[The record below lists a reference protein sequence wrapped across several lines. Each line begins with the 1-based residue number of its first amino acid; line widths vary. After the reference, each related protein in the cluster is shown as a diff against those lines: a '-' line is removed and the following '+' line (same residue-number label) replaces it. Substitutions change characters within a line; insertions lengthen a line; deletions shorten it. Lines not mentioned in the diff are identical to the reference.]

1 MGTRLSLLFATGF
14 LCSMVAQEPPPI
26 PKLAAR
32 NFLKA
37 ADRAAAERVYIPG
50 YPKEWFANAYLG
62 NGLIGIRPEPN
73 PLIQAKTV
81 VSGFVYSNPSGA
93 FENIAPAPYPLGTEV
108 VVHGSSLH
116 ERPDRVTVRSQTL
129 DMATGELTT
138 EMTFAPERGAKAD
151 LTVVQFASRS
161 TPSLLCQEISLAPS
175 EDMDIE
181 VLPKILRG
189 GLPFTAYR
197 EQGPNPRVRADQ
209 VLGVRSDRGS
219 KLGIALLHPPEAGVT
234 RQQSGRY
241 MVTARKGTLARFRT
255 IAAMVSSL
263 YHPDPDLEAIRV
275 VSWGGMVGFEALR
288 ERNRHEWAELWKS
301 RVKVYGD
308 AEAQQALDA
317 AFFYLHSSAHSAC
330 KTGVAPFGLSQY
342 KDYFGHVFW
351 DMDHWMLP
359 AVLPAAPAA
368 AKAMLHYRLAG
379 LPAALR
385 TASLFGFRGAM
396 FPWEAGLDGSNVTPS
411 EAETGWAEHHVNPEV
426 ALAAWE
432 YQLATGDPLFL
443 RETAWPLIKALAEWI
458 ESRGQFTA
466 RGFEFQNLMGHN
478 EWLTNVHNDSH
489 FNLICK
495 MVMTAAV
502 RCAGMVGIE
511 PPARWR
517 EIERSIFLPIDP
529 QCRILLPYDRETRV
543 KLYNES
549 RNIYEDVSALDTP
562 KAYTLVNSQM
572 LVFHDPPLDREVSRN
587 TWQFEENLRLTL
599 RPAPNVPASVRAPGF
614 TTPPL
619 AVCAAMFGDR
629 KKAAEMFRLAWE
641 KYSVPPFAI
650 NKEYQSYRDGNYL
663 MNQASLLMAAMYG
676 FAGLRVSEGDWRKY
690 PATLPEGWTKIVM
703 DRIWIRGKPVRVTA
717 EHGKPAVIEPLKE
730 IR

>member
-1 MGTRLSLLFATGF
+1 MGKRLILLFAAGV
-14 LCSMVAQEPPPI
+14 LCRMAAQEPPPI
-26 PKLAAR
+26 PKLTAH
-32 NFLKA
+32 NFPKP
-37 ADRAAAERVYIPG
+37 ADRGAAERAYIPG

-73 PLIQAKTV
+73 PLAQAKTV

-93 FENIAPAPYPLGTEV
+93 FENIAPAPYPLGTDIV
-108 VVHGSSLH
+108 VNGTSLLEH
-116 ERPDRVTVRSQTL
+116 PELVTVRSQTL

-138 EMTFAPERGAKAD
+138 EMTFAPDGGVKVD

-161 TPSLLCQEISLAPS
+161 TPSLLCQEILFTSSKDVA
-175 EDMDIE
+175 ME
-181 VLPKILRG
+181 VFPKMLRDALPIA
-189 GLPFTAYR
+189 AYR
-197 EQGPNPRVRADQ
+197 EQVPNPRVRVDQ
-209 VLGVRSDRGS
+209 VLGLRSDRGS
-219 KLGIALLHPPEAGVT
+219 KLGVVLLHPPEAGVI
-234 RQQSGRY
+234 RKQAGRY
-241 MVTARKGTLARFRT
+241 VVAATQSAPARFRT
-255 IAAMVSSL
+255 IAAMVSSA
-263 YHPDPDLEAIRV
+263 YHPDPDLEAIRIG
-275 VSWGGMVGFEALR
+275 SWGGMVGFDVLR
-288 ERNRHEWAELWKS
+288 ERNRIAWAELWKS

-317 AFFYLHSSAHSAC
+317 AFFYLHSSAHAAG

-351 DMDHWMLP
+351 DMDHWVLP
-359 AVLPAAPAA
+359 AVLPAAPDA
-368 AKAMLHYRLAG
+368 AKAMLQYRLAG
-379 LPAALR
+379 LPAAQHS
-385 TASLFGFRGAM
+385 ASMFGFRGAM

-432 YQLATGDPLFL
+432 YLIATGDPAFL
-443 RETAWPLIKALAEWI
+443 RETAWPLIKGLAEWI

-502 RCAGMVGIE
+502 RTAGMVGID
-511 PPARWR
+511 PPPSWR
-517 EIERSIFLPIDP
+517 QIERSIYLPIDKER
-529 QCRILLPYDRETRV
+529 RILLPYDRETRV
-543 KLYNES
+543 SLYNEP
-549 RNIYEDVSALDTP
+549 RNIYEEVSAIDTP

-572 LVFHDPPLDREVSRN
+572 LVFHDPPLDAEVFRN
-587 TWQFEENLRLTL
+587 TWQFEETFRLTL
-599 RPAPNVPASVRAPGF
+599 PPAPNVPSSVRAPGF

-619 AVCAAMFGDR
+619 AACAAMFGDR
-629 KKAAEMFRLAWE
+629 EKAAELFRLARE
-641 KYSVPPFAI
+641 KYSVPPYAI

-676 FAGLRVSEGDWRKY
+676 FTGLRISEGDWRRY
-690 PATLPEGWTKIVM
+690 PATLPEGWTKIVI
-703 DRIWIRGKPVRVTA
+703 DRIWIKGKPVKVLA
-717 EHGKPAVIEPLKE
+717 EHGKTAVIEPLE
-730 IR
+730 R